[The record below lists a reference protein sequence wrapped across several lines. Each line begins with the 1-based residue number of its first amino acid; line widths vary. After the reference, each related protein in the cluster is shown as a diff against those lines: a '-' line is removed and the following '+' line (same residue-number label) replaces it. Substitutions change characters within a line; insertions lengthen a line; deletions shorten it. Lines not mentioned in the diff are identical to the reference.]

1 MSVFIIEQDSLV
13 HTLWPR
19 ENPVLYNGIFFGLD
33 ATLDQHL
40 ASIVYQNASAML
52 KNYLLITLR
61 SLLKNK
67 LYIFI
72 NITGMAIAIACC
84 IVAYFNYDFN
94 RTFDNNHVNRNTIY
108 RVNSARE
115 FQKELT
121 SFAFVP
127 IALGNA
133 IRQNI
138 ADVDEVVRYSPDAGN
153 FRIKDELFNTEFND
167 VDPSFFQLFTFDFV
181 EGSGDLSDKSKI
193 CISEELATKYFGNE
207 KALGKP
213 ITQMLDSGKTREF
226 TVAGVFR
233 KPPINSSFPTAAYVR
248 YENAF
253 VGNDPEFNENSWRY
267 RNSLFVQIKDPSR
280 LASVESQLLPYT
292 ENNNKIR
299 EDFIIKKFEL
309 DPMVGMA
316 VRDSYAER
324 PGTWTREGSPIA
336 AVVGI
341 GVMGI
346 FVLLIACFNLTNTAV
361 AISSRRL
368 KEIGIR
374 KVMGSSRKH
383 LIFQFIGE
391 TTLICFASLILGI
404 VIGEYVL
411 IPAFNELWPEIKL
424 VPHYFD
430 QPNFLIFMI
439 GTLLFVSLLAGSYPA
454 FYISRFQPISI
465 LKGKLRFGGTN
476 NFTRVLLV
484 LQFGISL
491 IAIVCSFAFTD
502 NAKYQR
508 EFDLGFNKSG
518 LVFTYVNGRSEY
530 ETFRNAL
537 AGNPDILSI
546 APSEH
551 HLYSSSFNDPI
562 KYEDKE
568 IEVDILNV
576 GEDYLKTVGLTLKEG
591 RDFEKDSET
600 DRKESVI
607 ITEEVAKKLG
617 LKNPVGSKI
626 TWMDTVQYY
635 VVGVVQ
641 DIYNRGLWDK
651 FEPVM
656 LRYGPK
662 EVVGH
667 ILVKASTSNLT
678 SVNQFMEQKW
688 KEIFP
693 NRMYVGRYMD
703 EEMVEA
709 NTVNNNIVV
718 MFIFLGAVALML
730 SATGLFTMVS
740 LNIIK
745 KMKEIGVRKV
755 LGASV
760 GNISKVINKEFAII
774 LTIAAVLGSF
784 LGSWMSGMLMS
795 SIWDYYRNATFSTL
809 LISTLILF
817 GTCILS
823 IGYKIYSTARV
834 NPANVLREE

>member
-1 MSVFIIEQDSLV
+1 
-13 HTLWPR
+13 
-19 ENPVLYNGIFFGLD
+19 
-33 ATLDQHL
+33 
-40 ASIVYQNASAML
+40 ML
-52 KNYLLITLR
+52 KNYLLITVR

-72 NITGMAIAIACC
+72 NIIGMAIAIACC

-94 RTFDNNHVNRNTIY
+94 VTFDHNHLNRGTIY
-108 RVNSARE
+108 RVNSVRE

-121 SFAFVP
+121 SFGVVP
-127 IALGNA
+127 VALGNA

-138 ADVDEVVRYSPDAGN
+138 ADVDEVIRYGPNTGN
-153 FRIKDELFNTEFND
+153 FRIRDELFNTEYND
-167 VDPSFFQLFTFDFV
+167 VDPNFFTVFTFDFL

-193 CISEELATKYFGNE
+193 CISEELAVKYFGRE

-226 TVAGVFR
+226 TVAGVF
-233 KPPINSSFPTAAYVR
+233 KQPPTNSSFPSVAYMR

-253 VGNDPEFNENSWRY
+253 LGNDPEYNENSWRY
-267 RNSLFVQIKDPSR
+267 RNTTFVHLKNQSR
-280 LASVESQLLPYT
+280 LAAVESQLLPYT

-309 DPMVGMA
+309 DPLEGMA
-316 VRDSYAER
+316 VRDGYAER

-341 GVMGI
+341 GMMGI

-391 TTLICFASLILGI
+391 TTLICAAALLLGI
-404 VIGEYVL
+404 VIGEYILV
-411 IPAFNELWPEIKL
+411 PAFNELWPEIKL
-424 VPHYFD
+424 IPHYFD
-430 QPNFLIFMI
+430 RPNFLIFMV
-439 GTLLFVSLLAGSYPA
+439 GTLLFTSLLAGSYPA
-454 FYISRFQPISI
+454 FYVSRFQPINI

-476 NFTRVLLV
+476 YFTRFLLV
-484 LQFGISL
+484 LQFAISL

-508 EFDLGFNKSG
+508 EFDLGFDKAG

-530 ETFRNAL
+530 ETYRNEL
-537 AGNPDILSI
+537 ANNPNVISI
-546 APSEH
+546 AGSEH
-551 HLYSSSFNDPI
+551 HLYSSAFNDPI
-562 KYEDKE
+562 KYGDKE
-568 IEVDILNV
+568 IEADILNV
-576 GEDYLKTVGLTLKEG
+576 GDGYLETVGLTLKEG

-607 ITEEVAKKLG
+607 ITEGLAKKLG
-617 LKNPVGSKI
+617 LKDAIGAKI
-626 TWMDTVQYY
+626 TWLDTVQYY
-635 VVGVVQ
+635 VVGVVK
-641 DIYNRGLWDK
+641 DIYNRGLWEEM
-651 FEPVM
+651 EPVM

-662 EVVGH
+662 DAITH
-667 ILVKASTSNLT
+667 ILVKASTSNLK
-678 SVNQFMEQKW
+678 SVNQFMEQRW

-718 MFIFLGAVALML
+718 MFVFLGAVALML

-760 GNISKVINKEFAII
+760 ANISKVINKEFVII
-774 LTIAAVLGSF
+774 LILASALGSF
-784 LGSWMSGMLMS
+784 LGWWMSGLLMN
-795 SIWDYYRNATFSTL
+795 SIWDYYRTATFITL
-809 LISTLILF
+809 LVSSLILF
-817 GTCILS
+817 VVCALS
-823 IGYKIYSTARV
+823 IGYKVYSTARV